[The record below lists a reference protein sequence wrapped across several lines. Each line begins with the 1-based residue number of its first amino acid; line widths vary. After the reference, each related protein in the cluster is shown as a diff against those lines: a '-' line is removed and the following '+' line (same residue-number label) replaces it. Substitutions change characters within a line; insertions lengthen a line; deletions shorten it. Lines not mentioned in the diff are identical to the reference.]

1 MINFNPLNKIFN
13 TLKENQINVSK
24 TTYKERI
31 SKLKKLSKALLQHK
45 KEIQDA
51 LYKDF
56 KKHPSEVDLTEI
68 YPVTTE
74 IKHNIKNLRKWMRD
88 KRVETPPALLGSVS
102 YIKHEPKGV
111 VLIITPWNFPV
122 NLSLSPLIS
131 AIASGNCIILKPSE
145 ITENASKIIKLIIEK
160 TFDKNEIQVIL
171 GGPEIAKNLLK
182 IPFNHIWFIGSPQIG
197 KIVMEAAAKNLTSV
211 TLELGG
217 KSPTIVDKDCSLDNA
232 AKRIAWSKF
241 MNNGQIC
248 IAPDYVI
255 IHKSIKEKFKNAII
269 NIIKDFYKDDISQST
284 SYCRIV
290 NDKHFKRIKSL
301 LDNSVKNGDK
311 ITFGGK
317 VIQNQR
323 FIEPTLIEKINKK
336 SRINDEEIFGPLLP
350 LYEFEKI
357 DEVIKFVNKKEKPLA
372 LYIFSN
378 NKKNI
383 KKIINYTSSGG
394 VCINHTSL
402 HYSNS
407 NLPFGGINN
416 SGIGKCHGIYG
427 FEEFSNKKSILK
439 QIFPSAIDFMM
450 PPYNN
455 FKQKLI
461 DFSIKWF

>member
-1 MINFNPLNKIFN
+1 MINFHQLNKIFN

-45 KEIQDA
+45 REIQDA

-111 VLIITPWNFPV
+111 VLIITPWNFPI

-197 KIVMEAAAKNLTSV
+197 KIVMEAAEKNKSSE
-211 TLELGG
+211 TLE
-217 KSPTIVDKDCSLDNA
+217 
-232 AKRIAWSKF
+232 
-241 MNNGQIC
+241 
-248 IAPDYVI
+248 
-255 IHKSIKEKFKNAII
+255 
-269 NIIKDFYKDDISQST
+269 
-284 SYCRIV
+284 
-290 NDKHFKRIKSL
+290 
-301 LDNSVKNGDK
+301 
-311 ITFGGK
+311 
-317 VIQNQR
+317 
-323 FIEPTLIEKINKK
+323 
-336 SRINDEEIFGPLLP
+336 
-350 LYEFEKI
+350 
-357 DEVIKFVNKKEKPLA
+357 
-372 LYIFSN
+372 
-378 NKKNI
+378 
-383 KKIINYTSSGG
+383 
-394 VCINHTSL
+394 
-402 HYSNS
+402 
-407 NLPFGGINN
+407 
-416 SGIGKCHGIYG
+416 
-427 FEEFSNKKSILK
+427 
-439 QIFPSAIDFMM
+439 
-450 PPYNN
+450 
-455 FKQKLI
+455 
-461 DFSIKWF
+461 